1 VKESALDG
9 MLGPISLPPHLPKG
23 DVVANSSRILFVGG
37 CHIHGYPVGKEHA
50 FTHVALKS
58 LSQHEE
64 VSSNGSPHFNLHSRR
79 QILAVCEELKPDV
92 IVLQLGHYEAPAIL
106 GKCLGARRSKKN
118 STAEISGAGHTPN
131 SEERYRSTPS
141 TMIDKLRR
149 IVVAATIVAMGRK
162 KKMFN
167 PAAIASYLDSILFGL
182 KDLPFPLR
190 GVVIVGPFS
199 APDPIVRFFRHRA
212 VPIFEAAA
220 KKHDCAFVDVFL
232 FLESHPK
239 GEAFR
244 ANFADAHHLSLLGH
258 QRVGVLVGAALKRVM
273 EQANVTESEPAMALP
288 TKQVARAARP
298 GWVSHPVV
306 ALRP

>member
-1 VKESALDG
+1 MGS
-9 MLGPISLPPHLPKG
+9 P
-23 DVVANSSRILFVGG
+23 SRVLFVGG
-37 CHIHGYPVGKEHA
+37 CHVQGFPVGKEHA
-50 FTHVALKS
+50 FMHVALKS

-64 VSSNGSPHFNLHSRR
+64 VSSNGFPHFNLNSRG

-92 IVLQLGHYEAPAIL
+92 VVLQLGHYEAPAIL
-106 GKCLGARRSKKN
+106 GKCLGVKRSKKN
-118 STAEISGAGHTPN
+118 STAEISVADHTPN
-131 SEERYRSTPS
+131 SEARYRSTPF

-167 PAAIASYLDSILFGL
+167 PAAIASYLDSILFSL
-182 KDLPFPLR
+182 KELPFPLP
-190 GVVIVGPFS
+190 GVVLVGPFS
-199 APDPIVRFFRHRA
+199 APDPIVRFFRRRA
-212 VPIFEAAA
+212 VPIFESAA
-220 KKHDCAFVDVFL
+220 KKHDCAFVDVFS

-244 ANFADAHHLSLLGH
+244 ANFADAHHLSVLGH

-273 EQANVTESEPAMALP
+273 EQANVTESEPAMAMP
-288 TKQVARAARP
+288 ARQVARAARP